1 MSETGQDL
9 AAVKRGLRAEAEAA
23 RAAAAAAAGPE
34 AGSRLAERLLQAVV
48 PAAGAIVSAYWP
60 MRDEMN
66 PLPTLEALAARGHPT
81 CLPVVP
87 GRARPLVFRAWQPG
101 APLVPAPFGT
111 SVPPEEAPEVEPDLL
126 LVPLLAFDRRGYR
139 LGYGGGFYDRTL
151 ERLRARKAITAVG
164 VAFAGQERAAVP
176 HDSLDQRL
184 DLIVTEA
191 AVLRPA

>member
-1 MSETGQDL
+1 MSEATQDL

-34 AGSRLAERLLQAVV
+34 AGARLAELLLQAVTPPTGGV
-48 PAAGAIVSAYWP
+48 VSAYWP
-60 MRDEMN
+60 MREELD
-66 PLPTLEALAARGHPT
+66 PLPTLEALAGRGHPT
-81 CLPVVP
+81 CLPVVV
-87 GRARPLVFRAWQPG
+87 GRARPLVFRAWRPG

-111 SVPPEEAPEVEPDLL
+111 SVPPEDAPELEPDLL

-151 ERLRARKAITAVG
+151 EGLRARKAVTAVG

-176 HDSLDQRL
+176 HDALDQRL